1 MPDRILRLRH
11 RDILRALDG
20 FDLLDVVAQE
30 LIRRAGGG
38 ERSRAGADAGVAVS
52 TAMTSVGEAGTGPVC
67 LLPTPSLRMVGLAAL
82 ATLAIRELCPAAAVT
97 AAVFGAG
104 PAARLHLSL
113 IARYLPHVAHASV
126 HPSGVELD
134 RSVERRMRGELARA
148 GTTLSVH
155 AGPPPAALGAN
166 LLVVT
171 EPGWGRLDLGRL
183 RPGTVIVN
191 ATRRDLPDEVLIE
204 VHRLYVDD
212 LGLLE
217 HNQHRAF
224 VRLHQ
229 EVPDGGPG
237 PDGRRAASWRHE
249 RRIDT
254 DLGQVLIGAHGGTD
268 ADEVVLVEL
277 LEGGSLDVRLA
288 GRVHRAVL
296 ALGLDAVA
304 RGPGAEG

>member
-20 FDLLDVVAQE
+20 FDLLDVIAQE
-30 LIRRAGGG
+30 LIRRAVGG
-38 ERSRAGADAGVAVS
+38 ERSRAGVGVAVS
-52 TAMTSVGEAGTGPVC
+52 TAMTSVGEAGTGRVC
-67 LLPTPSLRMVGLAAL
+67 LLPTPSLRMVSLAAL
-82 ATLAIRELCPAAAVT
+82 ATLAIRELSPAAAVT

-113 IARYLPHVAHASV
+113 IARYIPHVAHASV
-126 HPSGVELD
+126 HPSGVGLG
-134 RSVERRMRGELARA
+134 RSVERRMRGELARS

-166 LLVVT
+166 LLVIT
-171 EPGWGRLDLGRL
+171 ELGWGRLDLGRL

-229 EVPDGGPG
+229 AVPDGRPE
-237 PDGRRAASWRHE
+237 PDRRRTASWRHE

-254 DLGQVLIGAHGGTD
+254 DLGQVLTGAHGRTD
-268 ADEVVLVEL
+268 TDEVVLVEL
-277 LEGGSLDVRLA
+277 LDGGSLDVWLA

-296 ALGLDAVA
+296 ALGLDPA
-304 RGPGAEG
+304 REPEAED